1 MSLPHGSVSSMAKA
15 LAVKHCMGMSNGR
28 YCGDINTFEAQHKRG
43 FVQGDTVHYA
53 ERRVNKSVIRSF
65 CMLVAELESAGAY
78 SALAPWEVR
87 WRTCVDAEHIARL
100 RLRVRIPRSA
110 WDLDRWTVRAQLA
123 SVPTDTPGRKE
134 AMAWSSL
141 VAQ

>member
-1 MSLPHGSVSSMAKA
+1 MSLPHSSIAAMAKA
-15 LAVKHCMGMSNGR
+15 LGVRHCMGMSNGR
-28 YCGDINTFEAQHKRG
+28 YCGDIKTFEAEHKRG
-43 FVQGDTVHYA
+43 FLKDGAVHYS
-53 ERRVNKSVIRSF
+53 ERRVNRSVIRAF
-65 CMLVAELESAGAY
+65 CMLVAESESEGAY
-78 SALAPWEVR
+78 ESMPPWQAR
-87 WRTCVDAEHIARL
+87 WRMCVDAEHIARL
-100 RLRVRIPRSA
+100 RLHVRIPRSA